1 MFHLRLTRTMLWLSV
16 LALAADGI
24 AATDVKVNFTLNTTD
39 AYGVPIQEQRYY
51 YLYRPDN
58 LPRTNPLPMVLF
70 MEDTPASPPA
80 SSFHRIADQAGFLMI
95 SCSFSGNSTGTP
107 GTQWNADNPRITGY
121 EDYDYISA
129 V

>member
-1 MFHLRLTRTMLWLSV
+1 MLGGPSPVLGYEQNMFHLRFTRTMLWLSV

-95 SCSFSGNSTGTP
+95 SCSFSATP
-107 GTQWNADNPRITGY
+107 QERP
-121 EDYDYISA
+121 EP
-129 V
+129 